1 MLVEKLKELRILEN
15 FELPASVIQ
24 LLVKPKETS
33 LTDMDELI
41 EPEEKVVEPKVEEL
55 KPKAKE
61 AESKEVESGEEDVQP
76 EEEDVEPEE
85 EELDDEV
92 ILLSVLDPQLPKGVR
107 MANLSVVGG
116 HTVNGVAEIHS
127 DIVKEEVFNSFYQ
140 VFHKVDVLLDK

>member
-1 MLVEKLKELRILEN
+1 MEKLTELRILEN
-15 FELPASVIQ
+15 LELPASVIQ

-41 EPEEKVVEPKVEEL
+41 EPEEKVVEPEEEEL

-61 AESKEVESGEEDVQP
+61 AESEEVESGEEDVQP

-85 EELDDEV
+85 ELDDEV
-92 ILLSVLDPQLPKGVR
+92 ILLSVLDPQLPKWVR
-107 MANLSVVGG
+107 MANLCVVGG

-140 VFHKVDVLLDK
+140 VFHKVDMLLDK

>member
-1 MLVEKLKELRILEN
+1 MEKLTELRILEN
-15 FELPASVIQ
+15 VELPASVIQ

-33 LTDMDELI
+33 LTDMDELT
-41 EPEEKVVEPKVEEL
+41 EPEEKVVEPEEEL

-61 AESKEVESGEEDVQP
+61 AESEEVESGEEDVQP

-85 EELDDEV
+85 ELDDDV
-92 ILLSVLDPQLPKGVR
+92 ILLSVLDPQLPKRVR

>member
-1 MLVEKLKELRILEN
+1 MEKLTELRILEN
-15 FELPASVIQ
+15 LELPASVIQ

-41 EPEEKVVEPKVEEL
+41 EPEEKVVEPEEEEL

-61 AESKEVESGEEDVQP
+61 AESEEVESGEEDVQP

-85 EELDDEV
+85 ELDDEV
-92 ILLSVLDPQLPKGVR
+92 ILLSVLDPQLPKWVR
-107 MANLSVVGG
+107 MANLCVVGG